1 MSHLDYGVCCGWF
14 SVYTEW
20 YVIVFFG
27 DGNVQKIDFIIIFFF
42 HSEFHDR
49 CYVVEYSEYVMY
61 ISYSVFISY
70 EKVIFIEEISS
81 YMRFQQNFKYLY
93 ILMVL

>member
-1 MSHLDYGVCCGWF
+1 
-14 SVYTEW
+14 
-20 YVIVFFG
+20 
-27 DGNVQKIDFIIIFFF
+27 
-42 HSEFHDR
+42 
-49 CYVVEYSEYVMY
+49 MY